1 MGPLGIKHL
10 ALPLLFVPF
19 QAVAEDALKT
29 TVDPGDR
36 PYPYAIFNI
45 QPGDS
50 PDDSKSI
57 FEERMAIELVP
68 QEVQIRVQSPNGQD
82 FQTTFIDHML
92 TAGVDTNTRLR
103 GDAYGSVFLQLSTE
117 AMDRRIIA
125 ITRSIRTESDNLP
138 EPAALRAQIEE
149 QYGQPSQVEVNGLT
163 MRLTYAWGADG
174 FIPDLDTVAEQTIE
188 HDPGDG
194 NTKTFRYRPCA
205 TAGGEVGYRFNE
217 LRRQPK
223 MPGCV
228 ALYVVTYQGGSPM
241 SEVHFAIYDY
251 DLDRRHTAAVDA
263 QIKSALSDS
272 IEPSDMDL

>member
-1 MGPLGIKHL
+1 MDPLGIKHL

-19 QAVAEDALKT
+19 RAVAEDVLET
-29 TVDPGDR
+29 TVDPSER
-36 PYPYAIFNI
+36 PYPYAIFNV

-50 PDDSKSI
+50 PDDSQTI

-82 FQTTFIDHML
+82 FQTTFIDHLL

-103 GDAYGSVFLQLSTE
+103 GDAYGSIFLQLATE

-138 EPAALRAQIEE
+138 EPAALRAQIAE
-149 QYGQPSQVEVNGLT
+149 QYGQPSRVEVNGPT
-163 MRLTYAWGADG
+163 MRLTYAWGTDG
-174 FIPDLDTVAEQTIE
+174 FISDLDNVAEQTIE

-194 NTKTFRYRPCA
+194 NIKAFRYRPCA
-205 TAGGEVGYRFNE
+205 TTGGEVGYRFNE

-223 MPGCV
+223 MPGCT
-228 ALYVVTYQGGSPM
+228 ALFIVTYQGGSPM
-241 SEVHFAIYDY
+241 SEVHFALYDY

-263 QIKSALSDS
+263 QIKAALSDNV
-272 IEPSDMDL
+272 EPSDMDL

>member
-1 MGPLGIKHL
+1 MGQLGIKHL
-10 ALPLLFVPF
+10 ALPLFFVPF
-19 QAVAEDALKT
+19 QAIAEDVLEA

-36 PYPYAIFNI
+36 PYPYAIFNV

-50 PDDSKSI
+50 PDDNQTI

-103 GDAYGSVFLQLSTE
+103 GDAYGSVFLQLATE

-125 ITRSIRTESDNLP
+125 ITRSIRTESDNIP

-149 QYGQPSQVEVNGLT
+149 RYGQPSRIEVNGPT
-163 MRLTYAWGADG
+163 IRLTYAWGIDG
-174 FIPDLDTVAEQTIE
+174 FITDLDTVTEQTIE

-228 ALYVVTYQGGSPM
+228 ALYVVTYKGGSPM

-263 QIKSALSDS
+263 QIKSALSDNV
-272 IEPSDMDL
+272 EASDMDL